1 MLAVWQNRSVVLE
14 FLLVLLSAES
24 HFKNILSIK
33 THSQVKKGA
42 VMNKTNLTFKRLFN
56 AGQKY
61 SG

>member
-1 MLAVWQNRSVVLE
+1 MLE